1 MSCLRREGRAKLGL
15 LTIIIPIAIGVIV
28 EPCWGV
34 CASLPIFLCLETVSC
49 WGDLKICLLLLLG
62 LLALWLMKSCW
73 FLLWRSLGSVRLL
86 SLRAVPLFSL
96 TFQILLPT
104 RLIGSL
110 DAWDNEELLNIA
122 FKDFIV
128 EDVGTKDHHPVGV
141 QHRMHTS
148 GKGPGNS
155 LLTVHNESDRLTLH
169 SHSHVVPLAIC

>member
-1 MSCLRREGRAKLGL
+1 MVGALRTL
-15 LTIIIPIAIGVIV
+15 IIRGCPRSHHIVIGGFVVIV
-28 EPCWGV
+28 ERLSG
-34 CASLPIFLCLETVSC
+34 
-49 WGDLKICLLLLLG
+49 LLLG